1 MTMLNPTEL
10 DLIDRWQRDFPLEER
25 PFAAAGRSLGLGEA
39 ETIET
44 FQRLQ
49 RSGVLSRIGA
59 VVKPH
64 TVGVSTLAALR
75 VPPQRLDEVAA
86 LVSDEHYV
94 NHNYE
99 RAHAYNLWFVVAAPD
114 AGAVAATLAR
124 IEEKTG
130 LPVLD
135 LPLVEAYHLD
145 LGFSLSGGQTKR
157 RDAARAVS
165 YRPDAL
171 DRALLAAIEEGL
183 PIVARPFESV
193 AQSLGVAEA
202 DLLERLQRLT
212 QAGIVTRFGCVV
224 RHRAL
229 GYTANAMA
237 VWNIPDERVQDV
249 VRQFLR
255 NPAVSLCYRRR
266 RQPPDWPYN
275 LFCMI
280 HAKTRRDAYAAI
292 DELNLV
298 ADTGLC
304 RQSVL
309 FSTRCFKQS
318 GAKFRAREAV
328 N

>member
-1 MTMLNPTEL
+1 
-10 DLIDRWQRDFPLEER
+10 
-25 PFAAAGRSLGLGEA
+25 
-39 ETIET
+39 
-44 FQRLQ
+44 
-49 RSGVLSRIGA
+49 
-59 VVKPH
+59 
-64 TVGVSTLAALR
+64 
-75 VPPQRLDEVAA
+75 
-86 LVSDEHYV
+86 
-94 NHNYE
+94 
-99 RAHAYNLWFVVAAPD
+99 
-114 AGAVAATLAR
+114 
-124 IEEKTG
+124 
-130 LPVLD
+130 
-135 LPLVEAYHLD
+135 
-145 LGFSLSGGQTKR
+145 
-157 RDAARAVS
+157 
-165 YRPDAL
+165 
-171 DRALLAAIEEGL
+171 
-183 PIVARPFESV
+183 
-193 AQSLGVAEA
+193 
-202 DLLERLQRLT
+202 
-212 QAGIVTRFGCVV
+212 
-224 RHRAL
+224 
-229 GYTANAMA
+229 MA